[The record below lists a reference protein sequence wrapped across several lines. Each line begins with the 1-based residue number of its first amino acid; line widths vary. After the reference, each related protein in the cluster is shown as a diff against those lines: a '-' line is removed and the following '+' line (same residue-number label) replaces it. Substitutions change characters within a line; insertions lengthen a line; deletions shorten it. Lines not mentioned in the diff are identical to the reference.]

1 MQKKKKEKSRQYLT
15 LPEIISSCF
24 VKHHKRMAIHWGH
37 CILSGL
43 SLMICN
49 NFSCFVLLKY
59 GNGNMSFA
67 PPLFQFFWWK
77 IGFLIDGTILQATMD
92 NLVLSGRFDE
102 SLFDILKWDVLCLLV
117 WS

>member
-1 MQKKKKEKSRQYLT
+1 
-15 LPEIISSCF
+15 
-24 VKHHKRMAIHWGH
+24 MAINWGH

-49 NFSCFVLLKY
+49 NFSWFVLLKY

-67 PPLFQFFWWK
+67 PPL
-77 IGFLIDGTILQATMD
+77 DGTILQATMD
-92 NLVLSGRFDE
+92 NPVLSGRFDE